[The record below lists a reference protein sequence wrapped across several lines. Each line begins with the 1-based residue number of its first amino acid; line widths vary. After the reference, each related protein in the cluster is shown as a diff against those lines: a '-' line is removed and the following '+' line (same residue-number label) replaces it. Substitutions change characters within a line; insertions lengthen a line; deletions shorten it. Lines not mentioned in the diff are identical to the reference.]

1 MQTIIVNRHIPL
13 SPDVRACSGTAPDHV
28 KRYAAADIRT
38 FDVPLTE
45 LALHRNSIFL
55 HADEFNSPC
64 CIGVIFCRQTRMVL
78 PLPFPSRPW
87 KAKFS
92 ALPTSFLY
100 KKRLFPAAGSN
111 HGHDYTAA
119 PHALPLP
126 EYGGTAP
133 CPSLRRS
140 RMVRHEKHLFY
151 AGGELLSALPH
162 RKGVF
167 MIRLYCSSSVQRG
180 LMTSMLSSLDRPN
193 VTEEH
198 DDSHGTTPS
207 YCRGGT
213 SPRTRLTHMCL
224 PVRQTMARLRT
235 NQSAAMIRR
244 QHDG

>member
-1 MQTIIVNRHIPL
+1 MQTIIVNRNIPL

-55 HADEFNSPC
+55 HADVFNSPC

-78 PLPFPSRPW
+78 PLPFPSRPR

-111 HGHDYTAA
+111 HGYDYTAA

-140 RMVRHEKHLFY
+140 YGTPRKTPFLCRWRTFISSASSKRCFY
-151 AGGELLSALPH
+151 DTAVLQ
-162 RKGVF
+162 F
-167 MIRLYCSSSVQRG
+167 IRSTGAHDINDFIS
-180 LMTSMLSSLDRPN
+180 RPP
-193 VTEEH
+193 
-198 DDSHGTTPS
+198 GM
-207 YCRGGT
+207 
-213 SPRTRLTHMCL
+213 SPRNTTILTERHHL
-224 PVRQTMARLRT
+224 NAEGEHRPAR
-235 NQSAAMIRR
+235 A
-244 QHDG
+244 